1 MSKCGDR
8 AHPAQ
13 DEENMVNEDKSN
25 ANTALEHYLKSGQ
38 QFGDGEKFY
47 LLGFEAAL
55 HARNRCKEFDQIA
68 SEMASDLEEL
78 QQQYPGAAV
87 EEPFSGL
94 SAGTGILPAPLQR
107 IQPGMTCAETVTIR
121 FLSLPLAPACWA
133 PIFFQRYLNL
143 DDVLRST
150 SCPAAG
156 IISLTATHDHSF
168 LPSKFRLSLA
178 QQ

>member
-87 EEPFSGL
+87 EEPFSQG
-94 SAGTGILPAPLQR
+94 
-107 IQPGMTCAETVTIR
+107 
-121 FLSLPLAPACWA
+121 
-133 PIFFQRYLNL
+133 FQRGREYYQRLCNESNL
-143 DDVLRST
+143 
-150 SCPAAG
+150 A
-156 IISLTATHDHSF
+156 
-168 LPSKFRLSLA
+168 
-178 QQ
+178 